1 MAFLPI
7 VFGAIINVGRRVPTE
22 PNKKVMAGPCPSP
35 KVTNDSV
42 MGISSPSQTYNGI
55 PMIKAKKKA
64 RKPEEPIYLGMA
76 SSGINVDKRLAIVI
90 PSKK

>member
-1 MAFLPI
+1 
-7 VFGAIINVGRRVPTE
+7 
-22 PNKKVMAGPCPSP
+22 
-35 KVTNDSV
+35 